1 MSAHEPPA
9 KLGAAAPTP
18 ASEGEQTLD
27 TGAAG
32 VKSDAAT
39 VTPRRATI
47 DVLVQ
52 IVGQILNIALGVVV
66 TLLIVRTL
74 GTTGYGEWATIFS
87 VSTLL
92 GYFASLGLSGV
103 AVRYAA
109 AEPEREADWIGGYA
123 TLSAALTVPVVI
135 VYVAIMQAIST
146 SDEMRIASLIL
157 ALAYFS
163 GVLSTLGTIFRM
175 RVRNDINIA
184 FVSANSVLWAA
195 AVIFISAHKGGMVAF
210 AAAFLGVAVV
220 IQSSQALLA
229 MRTAPVRI
237 RGARAM
243 WRPIMRVGFAVGAG
257 TLLTVMYARID
268 QVLVFELAPH
278 RSEAGIYGAIYRILD
293 TAGFLP
299 AAVMMTLFP
308 MMSAAHPANPARV
321 KQLMQLAIDYL
332 AMLSLPVLAFS
343 FVAAEPL
350 VELLFGAS
358 FAAGAKGLPILMAA
372 YVVICFGYVSGNMV
386 IATDLQRRYVRFAI
400 VGLIVNVAFNIPL
413 IPLYGYIAA
422 AWLTL
427 ATNIIVV
434 FPAMHAVLKRIG
446 MRIAPGRLLRTALA
460 ATASGLVVAALNG
473 AGAPIG
479 WLLAAMALSYPP
491 FLLAL
496 GALDIGELRQVLSR
510 RERAS

>member
-1 MSAHEPPA
+1 MRLPVDD
-9 KLGAAAPTP
+9 AAPAQ
-18 ASEGEQTLD
+18 ASN
-27 TGAAG
+27 TGSVEA
-32 VKSDAAT
+32 DAAK
-39 VTPRRATI
+39 VSPRRATI

-52 IVGQILNIALGVVV
+52 IGGQVMNMALGVFV

-74 GTTGYGEWATIFS
+74 GTTGFGEWSTIFS
-87 VSTLL
+87 VSALL

-103 AVRYAA
+103 AVRNAA

-135 VYVAIMQAIST
+135 AYVVIMQLIST
-146 SDEMRIASLIL
+146 TEEMRIASLIL

-163 GVLSTLGTIFRM
+163 GVLSTLGTVFRM
-175 RVRNDINIA
+175 RIRNDINIA

-195 AVIFISAHKGGMVAF
+195 AVIVIAAHKGGMVAF
-210 AAAFLGVAVV
+210 AAAFLGVAVI
-220 IQSSQALLA
+220 IQGSQAFLA

-243 WRPIMRVGFAVGAG
+243 WRPLMRVGFAVGAG

-308 MMSAAHPANPARV
+308 IISAAHPANPVRV
-321 KQLMQLAIDYL
+321 KHLMQLAIDYL
-332 AMLSLPVLAFS
+332 AMLSLPILAFS
-343 FVAAEPL
+343 IVAAEPL
-350 VELLFGAS
+350 VKLLFGAS

-400 VGLIVNVAFNIPL
+400 LGLIVNVGFNIPL
-413 IPLYGYIAA
+413 IPIYGYIAA

-427 ATNIIVV
+427 VTNIVVV
-434 FPAMHAVLKRIG
+434 FPAMHAVLKKIS
-446 MRIAPGRLLRTALA
+446 MRIAPGRLLRTAFA
-460 ATASGLVVAALNG
+460 ATVSGLLVAALRG
-473 AGAPIG
+473 AGLPLG
-479 WLLAAMALSYPP
+479 WLVAAMALAYPLL
-491 FLLAL
+491 LLAVR
-496 GALDIGELRQVLSR
+496 ALDIAELRQVLSR